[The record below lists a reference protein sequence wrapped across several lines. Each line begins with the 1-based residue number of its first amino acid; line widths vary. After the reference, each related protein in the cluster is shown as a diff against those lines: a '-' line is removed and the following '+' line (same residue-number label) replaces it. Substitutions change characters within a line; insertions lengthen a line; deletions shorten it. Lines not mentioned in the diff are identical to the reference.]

1 MALDP
6 NYLNLAVA
14 TDVVFFTVKDQ
25 KLQICLIERND
36 DEQQTAYANRWALP
50 GGLIQEKETLDECA
64 KRGLEQKTGIKALS
78 Q

>member
-1 MALDP
+1 MALDL

-36 DEQQTAYANRWALP
+36 DEQQTAYANRWALLR
-50 GGLIQEKETLDECA
+50 GLIKEKET
-64 KRGLEQKTGIKALS
+64 
-78 Q
+78 